1 MENDDS
7 LFTWGDN
14 WWIEGNR
21 AWFVSG
27 MHNVLFDVNLK
38 TNECESAVCIP
49 EEAYS
54 KLRLTPLCIKCGDDI
69 FCMPDVGNNIW
80 VYSICSG
87 AFSKISIR
95 NPDKTRLGLRDFWK
109 YGGKLFAVSNGLGKI
124 IEINIPERKI
134 DGYYAL
140 CVGEGAAKG
149 VKDGVF
155 GDKLI
160 KNSIRTGNF
169 IYSLSSSYG
178 GVCRFDLMTK
188 KIETYSIPDIGR
200 RFYAFCFD
208 GEKFWFGGHRKEVYV
223 WDKDNNKITAIGGL
237 PKEFGIYDF
246 SEDTDG
252 KANCESEEYETPTF
266 LYSLAVGGYVWFVP
280 FRTNKIICVDKRT
293 HEICVFEV
301 TEEDETMESLIG
313 RRGMACKYILEYVK
327 DDRYIGLFSLKNNCI
342 LEIDALEKTYGIKH
356 YDLSAKCMD
365 AVINIYYEPVLHES
379 SRAHRRIFKHI
390 LIERG
395 MAEVGGTIGNAGTVN
410 TGKSIYEAIKHIV

>member
-27 MHNVLFDVNLK
+27 MHNMLFDVNLE

-49 EEAYS
+49 EEADS
-54 KLRLTPLCIKCGDDI
+54 KFRLTSLCIKCGDDI
-69 FCMPDVGNNIW
+69 FCLPDVGNNIW

-87 AFSKISIR
+87 TFSKISIR

-109 YGGKLFAVSNGLGKI
+109 YGNKLFAVSNGLGKI
-124 IEINIPERKI
+124 IEINISERRI
-134 DGYYAL
+134 DNYYEL
-140 CVGEGAAKG
+140 CGEESAAKG
-149 VKDGVF
+149 VKDGAF
-155 GDKLI
+155 EDKI
-160 KNSIRTGNF
+160 KKSIRAGRS
-169 IYSLSSSYG
+169 IYSLSNPYG
-178 GVCRFDLMTK
+178 VVCRFDLMTK
-188 KIETYSIPDIGR
+188 KIVAYNIPDIGR

-208 GEKFWFGGHRKEVYV
+208 GEKFWLGGYRKEIYV
-223 WDKDNNKITAIGGL
+223 WDKEKDAIAIIDGF
-237 PKEFGIYDF
+237 PKGFGIYDF

-252 KANCESEEYETPTF
+252 KADCESEEYETPAF

-280 FRTNKIICVDKRT
+280 FKTNKIIYGDKKT
-293 HEICVFEV
+293 HEIRVFEV
-301 TEEDETMESLIG
+301 PEEDETRENLIG
-313 RRGMACKYILEYVK
+313 RRDLPCKYILEYVK
-327 DDRYIGLFSLKNNCI
+327 GDRYIGLFSLKNNCI
-342 LEIDALEKTYGIKH
+342 LEIDAVEKTYRIKH

-365 AVINIYYEPVLHES
+365 AMIDIYYEPVLHES

-395 MAEVGGTIGNAGTVN
+395 MAEVGGTIGNAGTAN
-410 TGKSIYEAIKHIV
+410 TGKSIHEAIKHIV